1 MVSGL
6 SVLRICITPCSCAL
20 GTCSPWPST
29 IAALVRGTVVQLS
42 SCECALSQR
51 PSSTSSSRWNASSDR
66 ERSVFRTGC
75 SGDDPRPA
83 SCPRA
88 RVQRRESIARSQ
100 ATSFRRFASV
110 LVLAGTKLGMATVP
124 HMKVSCRLF
133 SRRNWKWKRSRPN
146 REQKK
151 TAAESMQNNSLS
163 CIDSAAAVFFCSSD
177 GSKLA
182 LLLQEKNSG
191 FYLKREDVSSAS
203 IWFLG
208 ASQRFYYSFPKTKI
222 QKCVVNLP

>member
-75 SGDDPRPA
+75 AGDDPRPA

-124 HMKVSCRLF
+124 HMKVSCRLEETGMEKVTPEQ
-133 SRRNWKWKRSRPN
+133 S
-146 REQKK
+146 QKK
-151 TAAESMQNNSLS
+151 TAAAESMQNNSLS
-163 CIDSAAAVFFCSSD
+163 CIDSAAAVFFC
-177 GSKLA
+177 
-182 LLLQEKNSG
+182 
-191 FYLKREDVSSAS
+191 
-203 IWFLG
+203 LG
-208 ASQRFYYSFPKTKI
+208 RQ
-222 QKCVVNLP
+222 

>member
-1 MVSGL
+1 MEVDDAYDDVSVGEL
-6 SVLRICITPCSCAL
+6 FGEDNSDDEVDEVDVLDP
-20 GTCSPWPST
+20 

-124 HMKVSCRLF
+124 HMK
-133 SRRNWKWKRSRPN
+133 
-146 REQKK
+146 
-151 TAAESMQNNSLS
+151 
-163 CIDSAAAVFFCSSD
+163 D
-177 GSKLA
+177 GA
-182 LLLQEKNSG
+182 
-191 FYLKREDVSSAS
+191 RA
-203 IWFLG
+203 
-208 ASQRFYYSFPKTKI
+208 SFPR
-222 QKCVVNLP
+222 